1 MLEIVNEL
9 LDKVFTYDNKKYK
22 VLSVE
27 IKNQK
32 AIIVTDRRTFVFLS
46 GELNDFMDKIILLN
60 PPVENVEVMK
70 PAGYQTK
77 ELVSDMTV
85 LKAEIIHNNAQ
96 ARRITDK
103 LEDVFNE
110 LSADPKDAT
119 YKKAKAMVDASN
131 AIVNMQLA
139 NYKFLSLK

>member
-9 LDKVFTYDNKKYK
+9 IDKVFTYENKKYK
-22 VLSVE
+22 VLSVDV
-27 IKNQK
+27 KNQK
-32 AIIVTDRRTFVFLS
+32 AIILTDRRTFVFLS
-46 GELNDFMDKIILLN
+46 GELNDFMDKIIVLN
-60 PPVENVEVMK
+60 PSVESLEVFK
-70 PAGYQTK
+70 PIGYQKK

-103 LEDVFNE
+103 LEIVFNE
-110 LSADPKDAT
+110 LSVDPKEAT
-119 YKKAKAMVDASN
+119 YKKARAMVDASN
-131 AIVNMQLA
+131 AIVNMQLS

>member
-9 LDKVFTYDNKKYK
+9 IDKIFSFENKEYK
-22 VLSVE
+22 VLEVSV
-27 IKNQK
+27 KFQK
-32 AIIVTDRRTFVFLS
+32 AVIKTDKRTFVWFPH
-46 GELNDFMDKIILLN
+46 ELKDFMDKITI
-60 PPVENVEVMK
+60 VDNVDKTEFLPSNDVV
-70 PAGYQTK
+70 A
-77 ELVSDMTV
+77 ELTP
-85 LKAEIIHNNAQ
+85 LQAEIIHANQQ

-110 LSADPKDAT
+110 LASKPKEET

-139 NYKFLSLK
+139 NYKFLTLK